1 MKLQCYR
8 KIGRV
13 KIENLKQ
20 PWLFS
25 RPSFFFFMG
34 CPCTSMHLLAGS
46 GDRRIFSW
54 GSVELDTL
62 FYCENTHLAT
72 RLSACRW
79 CVTTSFNKEFATAE
93 L

>member
-25 RPSFFFFMG
+25 RPSF
-34 CPCTSMHLLAGS
+34 S
-46 GDRRIFSW
+46 FSW
-54 GSVELDTL
+54 DVHAHPCICWLAVGTVGSSLGDL
-62 FYCENTHLAT
+62 LNLT
-72 RLSACRW
+72 RFSTVKTRTWLPGCRL
-79 CVTTSFNKEFATAE
+79 VVGV
-93 L
+93 